1 MEKLTLNVCGTELT
15 TFMSRK
21 DGEQL
26 IALKPLCEAL
36 GINHEKQRT
45 KINRNPQFSVTTLK
59 GGTSN
64 DGKVYNMLCIP
75 AREVGM
81 WVCNINANRVKPEI
95 KPRVLEFQKH
105 LQEVIFQALFKG
117 VTPEQFFL
125 LQDKLNMTLKM
136 VQELVAENKELKA
149 RVQNVEQINYRAA
162 GVTLNGAKKKKR
174 ITRGA

>member
-15 TFMSRK
+15 TFMSKK

-26 IALKPLCEAL
+26 IALRPLCEAL
-36 GINHEKQRT
+36 GIRFNQQLEKI
-45 KINRNPQFSVTTLK
+45 KKNPQFQLHYLSSTVAQ
-59 GGTSN
+59 
-64 DGKVYNMLCIP
+64 DGKNRTMACIP

-81 WVCNINANRVKPEI
+81 WVCNINANRVNPEI
-95 KPRVLEFQKH
+95 KPRVLEFQKY

-136 VQELVAENKELKA
+136 VQELVVENKELKA
-149 RVQNVEQINYRAA
+149 RVQNVEHTNYRAA
-162 GVTLNGAKKKKR
+162 GVTLSGARKKKR
-174 ITRGA
+174 ITRGV